1 MQTPKEKQELVIKLR
16 LEGATYKQIQDEV
29 GVCKNTII
37 KILKEQNMLKEPPK
51 ELTDDLLQQIQNR
64 YDECHNIKIVAKE
77 FKVSYSRLKG
87 KIKMKEAKNTPK
99 KELEKSYYKRT
110 KEKLIEYKGG
120 KCQVCGYN
128 KCASAL
134 EFHHLDPSQK
144 DFTISGGTKSF
155 ENLKCILVCANCHR
169 EIHAGRFRIIKFNF
183 IILFWRV

>member
-51 ELTDDLLQQIQNR
+51 ELTDDLLQQIQDR

-99 KELEKSYYKRT
+99 KSLKS
-110 KEKLIEYKGG
+110 L
-120 KCQVCGYN
+120 
-128 KCASAL
+128 
-134 EFHHLDPSQK
+134 
-144 DFTISGGTKSF
+144 
-155 ENLKCILVCANCHR
+155 
-169 EIHAGRFRIIKFNF
+169 IIKELRKNSLIIKGVSARYVDITNVHQHQNF
-183 IILFWRV
+183 IIQILHRKILLSLVVLNLLKI

>member
-51 ELTDDLLQQIQNR
+51 ELTDDLLQQIQDR

-120 KCQVCGYN
+120 KC
-128 KCASAL
+128 
-134 EFHHLDPSQK
+134 
-144 DFTISGGTKSF
+144 
-155 ENLKCILVCANCHR
+155 
-169 EIHAGRFRIIKFNF
+169 
-183 IILFWRV
+183 